1 MGLTLGGPGADEG
14 VVDCVGALGAGR
26 PAEGTVGTHLTRAS
40 RLDFP
45 SPSSLGLPGPYPS
58 QGVGGWGWRPPG
70 GAAAGGA
77 NPESLGVS
85 PSCRGTPWWRA
96 EKPPFPTPALLG
108 TLVSSLPP
116 LWAWPRVAQTNSFL
130 CLTPAFSGSLG
141 LAKVPRSPAAAHL
154 RDLPAA
160 SPRSAPPAR
169 FWILFSFSP
178 TSPRH
183 CPTSASPLPWNP

>member
-1 MGLTLGGPGADEG
+1 MRELWIVWARWVLGGPQRAQSGPIL
-14 VVDCVGALGAGR
+14 LGPPDLTSPLPLLWGCQASA
-26 PAEGTVGTHLTRAS
+26 PARAW
-40 RLDFP
+40 R
-45 SPSSLGLPGPYPS
+45 
-58 QGVGGWGWRPPG
+58 VGWGWRPPG

-96 EKPPFPTPALLG
+96 EKPPFPTLALLG

-160 SPRSAPPAR
+160 SPLLAPPAR

-178 TSPRH
+178 TSQRH